1 RVQSLEHW
9 EQIENQMIA
18 PHINQ
23 VLRALTQHLTGDVG
37 DRWQA
42 WRERYLPELLT
53 LLKEMHREA
62 TVKSRE
68 KTAAITKLIDP
79 LLPESRRNE
88 SLSRKALWVLAGTPG
103 VTSVL
108 NGMRTPAYVDNSLG
122 ILSWEPIPDVRRVYE
137 AIKTA

>member
-1 RVQSLEHW
+1 
-9 EQIENQMIA
+9 
-18 PHINQ
+18 
-23 VLRALTQHLTGDVG
+23 
-37 DRWQA
+37 
-42 WRERYLPELLT
+42 
-53 LLKEMHREA
+53 
-62 TVKSRE
+62 
-68 KTAAITKLIDP
+68 DP